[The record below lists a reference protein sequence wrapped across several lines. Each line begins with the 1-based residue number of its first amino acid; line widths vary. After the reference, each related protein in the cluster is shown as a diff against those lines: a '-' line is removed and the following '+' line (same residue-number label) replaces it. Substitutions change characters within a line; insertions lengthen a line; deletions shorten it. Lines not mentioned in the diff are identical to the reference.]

1 MKLSILGLS
10 SLIMMSCMLLINKEL
25 LGAKSIMFRNQV
37 HSGLYAGSIF
47 EHATAG
53 LRDSF
58 FNLGQDEL
66 NPDNNDQ
73 YDTKQVAFLE
83 QWPGGTIWPRPGQ
96 DVVINF
102 TAVLK
107 TCGADKDLDPCL
119 ELLSF
124 EESITTCEGEA
135 SKHPLPAESQNF
147 ESKEGKR

>member
-1 MKLSILGLS
+1 
-10 SLIMMSCMLLINKEL
+10 MMSCMLLINKEL
-25 LGAKSIMFRNQV
+25 LGAGSIMFRNQI

-58 FNLGQDEL
+58 FNLGQSEH
-66 NPDNNDQ
+66 NSDNNGQ
-73 YDTKQVAFLE
+73 YDTELIAILE

-96 DVVINF
+96 NVVINF
-102 TAVLK
+102 TAVLE

-119 ELLSF
+119 ELLSSD
-124 EESITTCEGEA
+124 ESFTSCEGEA
-135 SKHPLPAESQNF
+135 LKHPLPAESQNF